1 MAKILKKKHLD
12 VDCVTAAKDRLKNLY
27 ASYDKVVVDFS
38 GGKDSTAMLYLTIEV
53 AREIGKLPVEVIY
66 IDHEV
71 EGIGTANLVE
81 AVSNMPEVNFIR
93 YALPFSLRNACSFNA
108 PKWFPWHPEEKEL
121 WVRPLP
127 ADAVTHLEGYIF
139 ETDPN
144 FEHMDGLP
152 FRANAVRKY
161 MDFEQVCQLHIT
173 NYEKRGVSAI
183 SLIGIRAQESLARFT
198 IMSRKKTEC
207 YVSTAVPKAY
217 PIYDWN
223 ATDVWKYIRETGLP
237 YNTEYDLMNKTATYN
252 QLNKQR
258 VGSIF
263 AEESLRT
270 LDQWQSFY
278 GEYWH
283 KILER
288 AEGVKT
294 AWRYCNDGMY
304 TGTKIEKVDSISWH
318 DYTTLIISKMA
329 PQTQAMATTGINK
342 IITWHKGRT
351 NFPIADAEKDACPLT
366 GISWQFLARIAIR
379 GDSKERNLQKV
390 TSMARTAQD
399 KAKITRDEAVRK
411 YGTDEYKLKYFN
423 K

>member
-1 MAKILKKKHLD
+1 
-12 VDCVTAAKDRLKNLY
+12 
-27 ASYDKVVVDFS
+27 
-38 GGKDSTAMLYLTIEV
+38 
-53 AREIGKLPVEVIY
+53 
-66 IDHEV
+66 
-71 EGIGTANLVE
+71 
-81 AVSNMPEVNFIR
+81 
-93 YALPFSLRNACSFNA
+93 
-108 PKWFPWHPEEKEL
+108 
-121 WVRPLP
+121 
-127 ADAVTHLEGYIF
+127 
-139 ETDPN
+139 
-144 FEHMDGLP
+144 
-152 FRANAVRKY
+152 
-161 MDFEQVCQLHIT
+161 
-173 NYEKRGVSAI
+173 
-183 SLIGIRAQESLARFT
+183 
-198 IMSRKKTEC
+198 
-207 YVSTAVPKAY
+207 
-217 PIYDWN
+217 
-223 ATDVWKYIRETGLP
+223 
-237 YNTEYDLMNKTATYN
+237 MNKTATYN